1 MTQKIKVRLTH
12 GCIEVKNVKNIEE
25 ALALI
30 EEILNAHPSI
40 ECDWVDGALIED

>member
-12 GCIEVKNVKNIEE
+12 GCIEVKNIED